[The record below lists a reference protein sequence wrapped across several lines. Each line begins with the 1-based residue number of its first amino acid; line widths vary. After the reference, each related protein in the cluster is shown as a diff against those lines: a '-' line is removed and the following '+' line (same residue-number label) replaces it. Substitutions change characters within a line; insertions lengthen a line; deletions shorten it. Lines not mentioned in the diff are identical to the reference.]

1 MTFDELNIGDS
12 ASFTKVV
19 TKEMI
24 DTFAEIS
31 GDTNPVHLDPEYA
44 KGTVFKENIAHGIL
58 VSGLISKVLGC
69 DMPGYGAI
77 YVSQTLNFLR
87 PVKVNDEI
95 TATVEV
101 LEKDDAKG
109 RIKFKTFCVNQGGKK
124 VVDGEA
130 VGIPPTE

>member
-101 LEKDDAKG
+101 LEKDEAKG
-109 RIKFKTFCVNQGGKK
+109 RVKFKTFCVNQRGKK

-130 VGIPPTE
+130 VGIPPAE

>member
-1 MTFDELNIGDS
+1 MTYEELNIGDS

-19 TKEMI
+19 SREMI
-24 DTFAEIS
+24 AAFAEIS

-44 KGTVFKENIAHGIL
+44 ATTIFKENIAHGIL
-58 VSGLISKVLGC
+58 VTGLISKVLGC
-69 DMPGYGAI
+69 DMPGYGSI
-77 YVSQTLNFLR
+77 YVSQQVKFLR

-101 LEKDDAKG
+101 IEKLEKNMV
-109 RIKFKTFCVNQGGKK
+109 KFRTYCKNQLGKL

-130 VGIPPTE
+130 VGIPPKS